1 MEEDEDS
8 CMPGSPYTEEIVANN
23 TVTYFV
29 KTFSEFSQ
37 KLKEHEIQTKSKFV
51 LAHSLKKFTSENGE

>member
-1 MEEDEDS
+1 
-8 CMPGSPYTEEIVANN
+8 MPGSPYTEEIVANN